1 MLRQTPFA
9 VILSISP
16 FSIWRLFVLGGV
28 FGGLLAGRG
37 VFIGRCGFLGFFAG
51 SRSWFFL
58 KKNDDD
64 DDEELEGK
72 EMRRKAAV
80 LLTKWANTNADVN

>member
-1 MLRQTPFA
+1 MGGCWLDEAYLLA
-9 VILSISP
+9 VVGFWGSLQ
-16 FSIWRLFVLGGV
+16 VLGVG
-28 FGGLLAGRG
+28 
-37 VFIGRCGFLGFFAG
+37 
-51 SRSWFFL
+51 FFL

-80 LLTKWANTNADVN
+80 LLTKGANTNADVN